1 MGIFGKTKSSDEE
14 LELTPSSSAT
24 SSNVTEMPMTAE
36 NAEIK
41 RAREAFEALR
51 DELSESQARQESARG
66 RMSTLKDVI
75 GKMEMD
81 LKSLR
86 RVEHENRIFKNNERD
101 FQTKLAQKTS
111 WARELDSKLSDLER
125 RHAETLENLKLA
137 QADLAASRDRETDQE
152 SQIFDKDKLIR
163 TLTARAESGDDRIR
177 HANQTAE
184 KLRDTLDSMSSELA
198 QRNREVVELTNALEE
213 LEAKH
218 ENKSKSYD
226 GASVE
231 LKNLRLDYDELKN
244 KHIETSGRLESFQ
257 YDMRT
262 QKGIFDDTIKRR
274 DEENLALKTR
284 IDQLETQVR
293 IKENMSS
300 HLDQEFI
307 SLRNELLSER
317 DRSNSLEQRLMQKS
331 EEIERSSAALT
342 KSKIEFQELNAKFA
356 ATLEDF
362 ETMRRINQSQRE
374 KLERYASIGGVGGG
388 QILVADPI
396 PDVED
401 DAPKASDK
409 VTVLKPKSK
418 KKKS

>member
-1 MGIFGKTKSSDEE
+1 MGIFGKSKSESE
-14 LELTPSSSAT
+14 LELTNNIASSQNASKG
-24 SSNVTEMPMTAE
+24 NVTDITAVHE

-41 RAREAFEALR
+41 RARAAFEAMAE
-51 DELSESQARQESARG
+51 ELAVSQSKQESAQS
-66 RMSTLKDVI
+66 RMSTLRDVI
-75 GKMEMD
+75 GKMELD
-81 LKSLR
+81 LNSLR
-86 RVEHENRIFKNNERD
+86 RVEHENRLLKNSERD

-125 RHAETLENLKLA
+125 RHGETLETLKAA
-137 QADLAASRDRETDQE
+137 QADLATSRDRESDQE
-152 SQIFDKDKLIR
+152 SQIVDKDKLIR

-177 HANQTAE
+177 HANQSAE
-184 KLRDTLDSMSSELA
+184 KLRDAMDEISSQLA
-198 QRNREVVELTNALEE
+198 QRNREVVELTNALEA
-213 LEAKH
+213 LE
-218 ENKSKSYD
+218 SKYETKTKTFDAS
-226 GASVE
+226 SVE

-262 QKGIFDDTIKRR
+262 QKGIFDDSIKRR
-274 DEENLALKTR
+274 EEENLALKTR

-317 DRSNSLEQRLMQKS
+317 DRATSLEQRLMQKS
-331 EEIERSSAALT
+331 EEIERTSSALA
-342 KSKIEFQELNAKFA
+342 KSKIEFQELNSKFA

-374 KLERYASIGGVGGG
+374 KLERYASIGGVTSG
-388 QILVADPI
+388 QIMV
-396 PDVED
+396 PDHTQD
-401 DAPKASDK
+401 LDGDASVSDK
-409 VTVLKPKSK
+409 VTVLKPKNK
-418 KKKS
+418 K